1 MSSRADFAVDVFV
14 PCYYRGLMSN
24 LDELLPKVQ
33 DIITR
38 TNEFQLND
46 ASDPKAFS
54 KAVVG
59 DLEVL
64 AHAVAELI
72 MRRDA

>member
-1 MSSRADFAVDVFV
+1 
-14 PCYYRGLMSN
+14 MSN